1 MLDALE
7 QMNLAGHWVE
17 SVLHVGANEGQ
28 ERHDYEA
35 NGASPC
41 LYVEPVDGAFAT
53 LKENLTGMP
62 FHRAI
67 QAVCAEREGQEALLN
82 VAASKPTFLNM
93 SLLCTIG
100 GPPEIAFDSGLRQT
114 AGGFEKARN
123 GTRLRSA
130 KCNWLVKQHV

>member
-17 SVLHVGANEGQ
+17 SILHVGANEGQ

-41 LYVEPVDGAFAT
+41 LYVEPVDAAFSALRT
-53 LKENLTGMP
+53 NLAAMP

-67 QAVCAEREGQEALLN
+67 QAVCAEREGEGVVFN
-82 VAASKPTFLNM
+82 VAARRPVLESPALGVHAEHHPT
-93 SLLCTIG
+93 SSTPG
-100 GPPEIAFDSGLRQT
+100 HSG
-114 AGGFEKARN
+114 
-123 GTRLRSA
+123 
-130 KCNWLVKQHV
+130 W